1 MWKSW
6 LRRGRLKEESNK
18 ADQDWHFWRAW
29 RWVLAACDGILCRA
43 GNQTGRRAMVAKA
56 RPCNETPRKKKKK
69 KKTCIIFGFCSEG
82 QVEMEG

>member
-1 MWKSW
+1 M
-6 LRRGRLKEESNK
+6 EM
-18 ADQDWHFWRAW
+18 
-29 RWVLAACDGILCRA
+29 LCRA

-69 KKTCIIFGFCSEG
+69 TKTCIIFGFCSEG